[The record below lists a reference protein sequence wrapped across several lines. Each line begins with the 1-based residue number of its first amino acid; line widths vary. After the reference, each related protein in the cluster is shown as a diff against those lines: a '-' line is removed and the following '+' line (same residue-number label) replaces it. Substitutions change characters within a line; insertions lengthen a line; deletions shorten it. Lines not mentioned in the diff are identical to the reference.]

1 MFFVVNR
8 PVQQICLYKAQDPLI
23 APHSP
28 PPLFFGFYCEFEVVV
43 GEGRN
48 NIEIFL
54 SLSLPTK
61 RRSFFCC
68 KKGDFLSSRRV
79 KSRGKGEIFF
89 MMTQIDSGK

>member
-1 MFFVVNR
+1 MNR

-61 RRSFFCC
+61 RGSFFAA
-68 KKGDFLSSRRV
+68 KREIFSPDGV

-89 MMTQIDSGK
+89 MITQIDSGK